1 MKEWLTAREI
11 AAENLPQI
19 GSTERAIQKL
29 AEREFWNDHPA
40 FARPR
45 SGRGGGMEYHCR
57 ILPTLAQI
65 EYKRRHLL
73 IGLVDLP
80 PAAND
85 EASRSDAVT
94 ERAARRRDARLAIV
108 KHFQS
113 FRKGLTL
120 GHYGAHDQFVR
131 KYNNR
136 SLAIEDWIV
145 ELVPKL
151 TQRSLERWQAEAK
164 KGGQRLA
171 VDRAAARKGKGVLD
185 TANDGAVKLFILG
198 LIAHAPH
205 LSAKEVRKQVRGQFG
220 DSLEAVS
227 KGVSKA
233 IAVPPVRT
241 FQHFLKVQKEAHR
254 AELLMITNPDAFRS
268 TMKMSGTS
276 SLAYVTDPNQM
287 WQIDASPV
295 DQICTDGRQ
304 TVYAC
309 IDIATRRALFYISRT
324 PTAEAVGLLIRRAIL
339 AWGVPE
345 EIKCD
350 NGSDFMAVATQRL
363 LAALDITLT
372 PSDPYAP
379 EQKGFVERVIK
390 TFQHSLVATLPG
402 YVGHSVADRKVIENR
417 KSFAKRRQEDDAAIF
432 DVKLSGSE
440 LQTICDRWAETDY
453 QHSPHSGLG
462 GKTPFEVA
470 ATSHH
475 TVRRLKDPRI
485 LDILLSPVAGKDGL
499 RKVTKFGVRIEDEF
513 YQAES
518 GTILPGRQV
527 FVRRDPNDVGRIL
540 LFDPADGR
548 FLDEAICG
556 AIAGIDMK
564 TRLKAKKELQAE
576 YLREQTAPIRKA
588 SKDIAKGPALHE
600 RSLEVAIRDMSNVTP
615 LPKPEVT
622 HTTPQIAAALA
633 AAEHGTRKPKAEKP
647 LEGRA
652 AEIRD
657 QIQRDLGA
665 EAPSRPSATVVQLE
679 TRETRWRRA
688 LAIEAAM
695 EAGSDISAEDAR
707 WLMGYRDDPEY
718 RVMKKMSAEHGSALS
733 F

>member
-11 AAENLPQI
+11 AEEKLPELPSNRTAMI
-19 GSTERAIQKL
+19 AF
-29 AEREFWNDHPA
+29 AEREGWNDHPL
-40 FARPR
+40 ARKR
-45 SGRGGGMEYHCR
+45 AGRGGGMEYHIR
-57 ILPTLAQI
+57 LLPLMAQI
-65 EYKRRHLL
+65 YYKRRWLRL
-73 IGLVDLP
+73 GAVDMP

-85 EASRSDAVT
+85 EARPVENAASRREALN
-94 ERAARRRDARLAIV
+94 RD
-108 KHFQS
+108 S
-113 FRKGLTL
+113 
-120 GHYGAHDQFVR
+120 
-131 KYNNR
+131 
-136 SLAIEDWIV
+136 
-145 ELVPKL
+145 
-151 TQRSLERWQAEAK
+151 
-164 KGGQRLA
+164 RLA
-171 VDRAAARKGKGVLD
+171 VLKLYDGFRQGFTGMEKYALQTFVLSYNSRKLHIPEWLAEAMPEITRDQVRRWSGKKKKGQALGFDRGAARKGTGVLD
-185 TANDGAVKLFILG
+185 TANEGAVRIFILG

-205 LSAKEVRKQVRGQFG
+205 LSAGEIRRQVRGEFG
-220 DSLEAVS
+220 DTLEAIS
-227 KGVSKA
+227 KGAPKT
-233 IAVPPVRT
+233 IPVPPIRT
-241 FQHFLKVQKEAHR
+241 FQHFLKAQKQEHR
-254 AELLMITNPDAFRS
+254 AELLMITNPDGFRS
-268 TMKMSGTS
+268 TMAMSGTG
-276 SLAYVTDPNQM
+276 SLSYITEPNQM

-295 DQICTDGRQ
+295 DAICTDGRQ

-309 IDIATRRALFYISRT
+309 IDIATRRAIFYISPT

-363 LAALDITLT
+363 LAALNITLT

-379 EQKGFVERVIK
+379 QQKGFVERVIR
-390 TFQHSLVATLPG
+390 TFQHRLVATLPG

-417 KSFAKRRQEDDAAIF
+417 KSFDKRLGRDDATIF
-432 DVKLSGSE
+432 GVTLSGAE

-462 GKTPFEVA
+462 GKTPFQVA
-470 ATSHH
+470 ASSHH
-475 TVRRLKDPRI
+475 TVRRIEDPRI

-499 RKVTKFGVRIEDEF
+499 RTVTKFGVRIEDNF
-513 YQAES
+513 YKDES

-556 AIAGIDMK
+556 EIAGIDMK
-564 TRLKAKKELQAE
+564 TRTKAKKELRAE
-576 YLREQTAPIRKA
+576 YLREKTAPIIKA
-588 SKDIAKGPALHE
+588 ARDIAKGPALHE
-600 RSLEVAIRDMSNVTP
+600 RSQQVAMRDMPNVTP

-622 HTTPQIAAALA
+622 HTTPEIAAALA
-633 AAEHGTRKPKAEKP
+633 AAEHGKRKPKAAKP

-652 AEIRD
+652 AEIHD
-657 QIQRDLGA
+657 QIQRDLSA
-665 EAPSRPSATVVQLE
+665 DAAPRKATNVVQLD

-688 LAIEAAM
+688 LAIEASM
-695 EAGSDISAEDAR
+695 EAGADIPADDAR

-718 RVMKKMSAEHGSALS
+718 RVMKRMSAEHGSALS